1 VLLLK
6 TPFLPNICKKEDVNK
21 NNPNHNTTIMKFNR
35 FFLFAIIGFAFMI
48 ASCSSNKEPERK
60 FVRNPVDDLIRDMS
74 SEKNYSI
81 ILFDMDEKDK
91 KYTHKYKILVEK
103 KVTASLE
110 TEPKVLRGSMSG
122 LLAQA
127 NASTESNAVGTP
139 EAADSVLTTGPAE
152 IELKETTTDW
162 TEVSEDFFYK
172 NIDNM
177 GMEIASSTDG
187 VVSKVPSPPGYDKYV
202 GNEKYG
208 QWRTNSSGGSFW
220 HFYGQYMFMRYM
232 FMGSP
237 ISRGGYQDY
246 GRNYKGKQPYY
257 GKTAQGGAK
266 YGTNS
271 AASKKKNP
279 DFFKR
284 RQANKTLTKSAATA
298 HKAKAATRATK
309 STKSTGTRSS
319 RTTRSTSRTG
329 SSSRSRG
336 GGFGK

>member
-1 VLLLK
+1 
-6 TPFLPNICKKEDVNK
+6 
-21 NNPNHNTTIMKFNR
+21 MKFNR
-35 FFLFAIIGFAFMI
+35 FYLFAIIGFAFMI
-48 ASCSSNKEPERK
+48 ASCSSNKEPDRK

-91 KYTHKYKILVEK
+91 KYTHKYKIIVEK

-110 TEPKVLRGSMSG
+110 EEPKVLRGSMPG

-127 NASTESNAVGTP
+127 DATTTQASTESNEPGTA
-139 EAADSVLTTGPAE
+139 ESADSVVTTGPAE
-152 IELKETTTDW
+152 IELKESTTGW

-172 NIDNM
+172 HIDNM
-177 GMEIASSTDG
+177 GMEIASRTDG
-187 VVSKVPSPPGYDKYV
+187 VVSKVASPPGYDKYV

-232 FMGSP
+232 FMGSSV
-237 ISRGGYQDY
+237 SRRGYQDY
-246 GRNYKGKQPYY
+246 NKNYKGKQSYY
-257 GKTAQGGAK
+257 GKDAKGGSK

-271 AASKKKNP
+271 AATKKKNP
-279 DFFKR
+279 DFYKR
-284 RQANKTLTKSAATA
+284 RKANKTLTKSAATA
-298 HKAKAATRATK
+298 HKAKASSRAAKPAK
-309 STKSTGTRSS
+309 STNT